1 MYAPS
6 QHTKIGL
13 RKKFPLM
20 QEVEKFV
27 LPQERKSKNSDGKT
41 PLTIFNQEHRELPS
55 NLIGYRENTTPSLKA
70 PHLSRCQPKSLPSP
84 TKSMRE
90 PGIPTY
96 TISIFNSHTNSL
108 VTLSSLG

>member
-41 PLTIFNQEHRELPS
+41 PLTIFNQKHRELVS
-55 NLIGYRENTTPSLKA
+55 YETQWIISMATSCTVAASLIATVAFAAAITNDRENFHKIL
-70 PHLSRCQPKSLPSP
+70 
-84 TKSMRE
+84 
-90 PGIPTY
+90 TY
-96 TISIFNSHTNSL
+96 GVATNIR
-108 VTLSSLG
+108 V